1 MSNRRPLTSRDSSW
15 ARVLAATLAGTGV
28 TPDAISILSVVF
40 AALSGLAFYR
50 YGQSNAES
58 SVWAISA
65 ALLVQLRLLC
75 NLLDGMVAI
84 EHQKKSKTGDVF
96 NEVPDRIADLLIL
109 VGAGYAVT
117 TVTWGAELGWA
128 AACFAVLTAYVRA
141 LGSSLGLP
149 ARFYGPMAKPHRMA
163 TLTVATLLAVG
174 EHAYRGTSHFIF
186 VGLVVI
192 TVGSAYTSLR
202 RTLKIMKELE
212 AR

>member
-1 MSNRRPLTSRDSSW
+1 MSNRRPLTTRDSSW
-15 ARVLAATLAGTGV
+15 AKAIAASLAGRGV
-28 TPDAISILSVVF
+28 SPDAISILGVVF
-40 AALSGLAFYR
+40 AGLSVFAFYR
-50 YGQSNAES
+50 YGQSNAEAS
-58 SVWAISA
+58 AWAVSA
-65 ALLVQLRLLC
+65 AVLIQLRLLC

-84 EHQKKSKTGDVF
+84 EHQKKSKTGDVY

-117 TVTWGAELGWA
+117 TVGWGAELGWA

-163 TLTVATLLAVG
+163 TLTVSTLLAVG
-174 EHAYRGTSHFIF
+174 EHSYLGTSHFIF
-186 VGLVVI
+186 IGLLVI